1 MNTLSLIHN
10 FLNEEEDL
18 FKKNLS
24 SIINEKIAARSKN
37 TTFKVVGGVF
47 EEEENLNNIKPNY
60 DVIRVLKEC
69 VNQNSNISVIL
80 EDGKD
85 SILKPSESKKILS
98 VFDNLNE
105 KNQARLINRLV
116 ESRANFTNTIEFCIN
131 FKGRYTQ

>member
-1 MNTLSLIHN
+1 MNTLTLITN
-10 FLNEEEDL
+10 FLNEEEDEFKETL
-18 FKKNLS
+18 SEILKEKISDKKKNIVFDTLS
-24 SIINEKIAARSKN
+24 Q
-37 TTFKVVGGVF
+37 VF

-69 VNQNSNISVIL
+69 ANQNSNISVIL
-80 EDGKD
+80 QDGKD

-116 ESRANFTNTIEFCIN
+116 ESSANFTNTIEFCIN

>member
-1 MNTLSLIHN
+1 MNTLALINN
-10 FLNEEEDL
+10 FLNEEEDE
-18 FKKNLS
+18 FKKTLS
-24 SIINEKIAARSKN
+24 EILNEKINDKKKN
-37 TTFKVVGGVF
+37 IVFNTVSEVF

-69 VNQNSNISVIL
+69 VNQNSNISVVL

-85 SILKPSESKKILS
+85 SILKPSESKKVLS

-105 KNQARLINRLV
+105 KNQVRLINRLV